1 MKQGSGGRGPRSYVL
16 VNHWTRT
23 ISDGIGNYS
32 RAVLDELRRWG
43 IDTAFI
49 TRDEG
54 ASDADYRRHVLNAV
68 TTRFSSSE
76 IVVEAPEVACP
87 TSLLPPEYRV
97 HVRLHCP
104 LALVQAHN
112 EQPVD
117 WEQFEQELEVARCAH
132 AVSSPSYA
140 LLGELRP
147 FLDVSRIHVYKHP
160 PPAGVTPV
168 DGGSK
173 RHDVAFLGRFRPVKG
188 VDFLN
193 PVLSTLPPS
202 YSVVLAGRGSEAFAL
217 APSVR
222 CRVSARGEVF
232 DQERYQLLGEAR
244 VVLMLSRFENCSM
257 LVLECLAV
265 GTVVVGW
272 QVGGNGEIAGP
283 DLIRLVPFGDTD
295 ALVATVIASVEGTPP
310 PPDRFKA
317 ATTRVAADFRR
328 GWRHVWDS
336 VPVGRGV
343 YRGLDASGRAEGS
356 VAAPPLLARIRPAS
370 P

>member
-1 MKQGSGGRGPRSYVL
+1 MTRWGGWRRPKTYVL

-54 ASDADYRRHVLNAV
+54 VSDADYRTCVLNAV
-68 TTRFSSSE
+68 TTRFSSTQ

-87 TSLLPPEYRV
+87 TLLLPPEYRV

-104 LALVQAHN
+104 NALVQAHN

-117 WEQFEQELEVARCAH
+117 WEQFGQELEVARRAH

-140 LLGELRP
+140 LLRELRP
-147 FLDVSRIHVYKHP
+147 FLDVSRIHVYKSP
-160 PPAGVTPV
+160 PPAGVTPF
-168 DGGSK
+168 DAGSK
-173 RHDVAFLGRFRPVKG
+173 RHDVVFLGRFRRVKG

-193 PVLSTLPPS
+193 PVLSALPPS
-202 YSVVLAGRGSEAFAL
+202 YSVVLGGRGSEAFAL
-217 APSVR
+217 SPSVR
-222 CRVSARGEVF
+222 CRVSARGEVCG
-232 DQERYQLLGEAR
+232 QERYQLLGEAR

-272 QVGGNGEIAGP
+272 QVGGHAEIAGP

-295 ALVATVIASVEGTPP
+295 ALIAAVVASVEGTRPTL
-310 PPDRFKA
+310 DRFRA
-317 ATTRVAADFRR
+317 ATGRVAEDFRR

-336 VPVGRGV
+336 VPGGRGV
-343 YRGLDASGRAEGS
+343 YRGLDASGGAEGGAT
-356 VAAPPLLARIRPAS
+356 AAPFLDGARPAS